1 MNILLRTLFVFF
13 LLLFVNNLISLYHLI
28 SRSVEWKLK
37 LGKTSVIPSRSICQ
51 NDHFPRIVMR
61 LPKFMSPDE
70 IQWIW
75 STGNSPKS
83 KDFHFQ
89 HHSQTLSVQ
98 WPRYAST
105 ILLLKPCIKI
115 PKDMVQT
122 SRTALL
128 SFFQSQNFSTILF
141 PIIFKRIFHEW
152 LYRVNQACRSL
163 THFPLWETMVTEN
176 AFLRSSRGQPFRH
189 WEEFRLRLRVLPAA
203 SKRGYSYGHQWS
215 FITVFGLWAHMVV
228 CRQFNAPSPC
238 APWHALSSKL
248 GGQCEINAQI
258 RWKQNL

>member
-1 MNILLRTLFVFF
+1 MKTQVGQNICHSLA
-13 LLLFVNNLISLYHLI
+13 VN
-28 SRSVEWKLK
+28 
-37 LGKTSVIPSRSICQ
+37 
-51 NDHFPRIVMR
+51 
-61 LPKFMSPDE
+61 LPKWPFSTHCYEVAQIYEPGRNSMDLINRKFPQIQGLPLSTPQPDPFRTMTPLCIYHSSFE
-70 IQWIW
+70 ALHK
-75 STGNSPKS
+75 NPKG
-83 KDFHFQ
+83 HG
-89 HHSQTLSVQ
+89 TNVQ
-98 WPRYAST
+98 DCLAF
-105 ILLLKPCIKI
+105 
-115 PKDMVQT
+115 
-122 SRTALL
+122 
-128 SFFQSQNFSTILF
+128 FFQSQNFSTILF
-141 PIIFKRIFHEW
+141 PIFLKRIFQEW
-152 LYRVNQACRSL
+152 LYCVHQVCGSL

>member
-1 MNILLRTLFVFF
+1 MNILLRTSFVFF
-13 LLLFVNNLISLYHLI
+13 FLLFVNNLISLYHLI
-28 SRSVEWKLK
+28 SRSVEWTLK

-83 KDFHFQ
+83 KVFHFQ

-122 SRTALL
+122 SRAALL
-128 SFFQSQNFSTILF
+128 SFFQSQKFSTILF
-141 PIIFKRIFHEW
+141 PIFLKRIFKEW
-152 LYRVNQACRSL
+152 L
-163 THFPLWETMVTEN
+163 
-176 AFLRSSRGQPFRH
+176 
-189 WEEFRLRLRVLPAA
+189 
-203 SKRGYSYGHQWS
+203 
-215 FITVFGLWAHMVV
+215 
-228 CRQFNAPSPC
+228 
-238 APWHALSSKL
+238 
-248 GGQCEINAQI
+248 
-258 RWKQNL
+258 

>member
-1 MNILLRTLFVFF
+1 MNTQVGQNICHSLA
-13 LLLFVNNLISLYHLI
+13 VN
-28 SRSVEWKLK
+28 
-37 LGKTSVIPSRSICQ
+37 
-51 NDHFPRIVMR
+51 
-61 LPKFMSPDE
+61 LPKWPFSTHCYEVAQIYEPGRNSMDLINRKFPQ
-70 IQWIW
+70 IQGLPL
-75 STGNSPKS
+75 STPQPT
-83 KDFHFQ
+83 F
-89 HHSQTLSVQ
+89 SVQ

-122 SRTALL
+122 SRAALL
-128 SFFQSQNFSTILF
+128 SFFQSQKFSTILF
-141 PIIFKRIFHEW
+141 PIFLKRIFQEW
-152 LYRVNQACRSL
+152 LYCVNQACGSL